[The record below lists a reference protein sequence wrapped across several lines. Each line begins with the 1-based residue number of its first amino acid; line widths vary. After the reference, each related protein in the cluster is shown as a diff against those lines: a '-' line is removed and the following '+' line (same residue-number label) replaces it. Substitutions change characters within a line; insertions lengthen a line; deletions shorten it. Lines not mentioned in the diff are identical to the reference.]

1 LTETTTRVEQPH
13 ELALQRAHKIV
24 QAYDL
29 KDVLAAHQQ
38 AIDAYMEARRQHAE
52 ARRIHQATV
61 EELGSVEL
69 DALLEME
76 QNPDYVPGK
85 NAEARKQQAEA
96 WLAHHHDVKAAKA
109 RVSNARRVYDD
120 ADLAADHARARI
132 DHLELQI
139 AARRTELDLI
149 ASFARGAS

>member
-1 LTETTTRVEQPH
+1 LTDTALNTRVEHAQDQ
-13 ELALQRAHKIV
+13 LDS
-24 QAYDL
+24 YDL
-29 KDVLAAHQQ
+29 PALLDRHEQ

-85 NAEARKQQAEA
+85 NAEVRKQQAEA

-149 ASFARGAS
+149 ASFARGAV